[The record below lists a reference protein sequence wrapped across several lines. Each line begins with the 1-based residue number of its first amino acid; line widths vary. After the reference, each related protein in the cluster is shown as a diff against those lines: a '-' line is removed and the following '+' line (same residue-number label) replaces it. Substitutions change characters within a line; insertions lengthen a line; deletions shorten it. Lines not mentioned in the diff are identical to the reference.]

1 MKNNNNSEIRLLGCT
16 NYLLNGNGC
25 NTIMMPHNYTQDKE
39 ELLIRFSDKNV
50 DINNIMYCGKSI
62 KEMVNHNRC

>member
-1 MKNNNNSEIRLLGCT
+1 
-16 NYLLNGNGC
+16 
-25 NTIMMPHNYTQDKE
+25 MMPHNYTQDKE